1 MIILILI
8 LLASL
13 ALNVLLSWYS
23 LRSTKQLL
31 FVSENVTELH
41 ERLEEFDGH
50 IKFLYELEMF
60 YGDETIKNL
69 IRHSRDL
76 LKYMKQYRGIEE
88 LSGQDADDA
97 QEQDENESEES
108 AEENVQESG
117 VQVSPRGKT
126 VFYQAT

>member
-8 LLASL
+8 LLVSL

-88 LSGQDADDA
+88 LSGQDADDT